1 MRILRSSNL
10 SKSLGYTEKQNKTSK
25 LGVVEQAF
33 NPSHLS
39 EFKVSLIYR
48 TARGQSYYT
57 EKPPPPSLI
66 F

>member
-1 MRILRSSNL
+1 
-10 SKSLGYTEKQNKTSK
+10 LGYTEKQNKTSK